1 MVDSW
6 NCGFPD
12 VDWDATVG
20 SPAPSPS
27 AFIVRAWVP
36 ITGLLLTAA
45 VIGLFGWLK
54 NMELRRVE
62 TATVFNADFGATGA
76 SERRVARVV
85 TFVFAVAGVVVF
97 GFLVGF
103 SETEPDPLTSLALH
117 GGGVSVS
124 DGCAL
129 KSLRFREMV
138 VALVASGDSRISANV
153 LNLILFSVE
162 RDCFR

>member
-1 MVDSW
+1 M
-6 NCGFPD
+6 
-12 VDWDATVG
+12 G

-45 VIGLFGWLK
+45 MIGLFGWLK

-62 TATVFNADFGATGA
+62 TAAVFNADFGAADA
-76 SERRVARVV
+76 SERRVAGVV
-85 TFVFAVAGVVVF
+85 TFAFTVAGVVVF

-103 SETEPDPLTSLALH
+103 SEIEIRPLTSMALD

-124 DGCAL
+124 EGIAL
-129 KSLRFREMV
+129 KSLRFREV
-138 VALVASGDSRISANV
+138 VVTLVTSGDSRISAYV
-153 LNLILFSVE
+153 LNLIVFSVE